1 MNIVWLVWEDV
12 VTLKI
17 QRENPQFYYI
27 KWLTC
32 DQKVKNVILQLTFS
46 NSNTSKTARIGPI
59 QLRML
64 EIIQLGEKTSW
75 KGLIFL

>member
-17 QRENPQFYYI
+17 QRENPQIYYI

-32 DQKVKNVILQLTFS
+32 DQKVKNVILKLTF
-46 NSNTSKTARIGPI
+46 
-59 QLRML
+59 
-64 EIIQLGEKTSW
+64 
-75 KGLIFL
+75 F